1 MINISSCKID
11 FLCHEGDE
19 AFHTGLSF
27 GADSW
32 ENTLLQKRSV
42 ASVSNINRPPPPT
55 CACTHKPRVQ
65 YPTRLSVVLLRAQR
79 YILLAW
85 RQLLALWSDL
95 SKAGNTISVGEWE
108 LRTKVM
114 NPFTIQTCPG
124 SWFPSDLIC
133 PLLLHICP
141 HGTIS
146 QEKKIQIWL
155 IEDKMLLSA
164 ASWQLSLS
172 WWVGG

>member
-1 MINISSCKID
+1 MREMKH
-11 FLCHEGDE
+11 FTQ
-19 AFHTGLSF
+19 AFPLEQT
-27 GADSW
+27 A
-32 ENTLLQKRSV
+32 ERTRYLLQKRSV
-42 ASVSNINRPPPPT
+42 ASVSNINQPPPPT
-55 CACTHKPRVQ
+55 CACTHKSHVQ

-79 YILLAW
+79 YILLAR

-95 SKAGNTISVGEWE
+95 SKAGNTISMGEWE

-114 NPFTIQTCPG
+114 NSFTIQTCPG

>member
-1 MINISSCKID
+1 MREMKH
-11 FLCHEGDE
+11 F
-19 AFHTGLSF
+19 TQSF
-27 GADSW
+27 PLEQTA
-32 ENTLLQKRSV
+32 ERTRYLLQKRSV
-42 ASVSNINRPPPPT
+42 ASVSNINQPPPPT

-124 SWFPSDLIC
+124 SWFSNDLIC
-133 PLLLHICP
+133 PLLLHVCP

-164 ASWQLSLS
+164 ASWQLSLL